1 MDDLDTIYIHKEEC
15 NHPVRIL
22 THIGRRNPSYCTSS
36 GKMLFAYDEHNAVE
50 DVISQGLEA
59 HSENNITDPDELRDH
74 LASIRERGYAISTE
88 ELREGIKSVAAPIR
102 DHTGKVVSAI
112 TVVGPLQRMTNNKIP
127 DMPKSRGGREKCL

>member
-1 MDDLDTIYIHKEEC
+1 
-15 NHPVRIL
+15 
-22 THIGRRNPSYCTSS
+22 
-36 GKMLFAYDEHNAVE
+36 E

-127 DMPKSRGGREKCL
+127 DIAKKVVAAGKDASERLGYDERYVKRMNMLNR